1 MIGKER
7 LCALILCAGA
17 SFTAH
22 AVDATT
28 ALDPGLQF
36 GIGAGQSNW
45 HIPDLPASDPKSVG
59 FQAFLGYRLI
69 RYLAFEASYL
79 DGGSLG
85 RSIPVTQGES
95 ISISTHPHLV
105 TATALGI
112 LPLTQDYSLFARAG
126 ADHAWYHTQIAVTGV
141 GSASVALRSN
151 EFIWGAGGSMYVDH
165 ALVRAEYEQTKVSP
179 GQLRLIS
186 VSIVWML

>member
-1 MIGKER
+1 MIGKES

-22 AVDATT
+22 AVDQTT
-28 ALDPGLQF
+28 AFDPGLQF

-45 HIPDLPASDPKSVG
+45 HIPDLPGSNDLHAVG
-59 FQAFLGYRLI
+59 FQAFLGYRLVPF
-69 RYLAFEASYL
+69 LAVETSYL
-79 DGGSLG
+79 DGGSLS

-112 LPLTQDYSLFARAG
+112 LPLSQDYSLFARAG
-126 ADHAWYHTQIAVTGV
+126 CG
-141 GSASVALRSN
+141 
-151 EFIWGAGGSMYVDH
+151 
-165 ALVRAEYEQTKVSP
+165 
-179 GQLRLIS
+179 
-186 VSIVWML
+186 